1 MTLEK
6 LQNDMIAAR
15 KAADKERV
23 SALSNM
29 IDTVKKASLTPK
41 GRIEITEQLVD
52 EALIKYQKIVQEQYD
67 SCPCHPDYMKRRNQ
81 YCGELEIVKE
91 YAPQLITDT
100 KELKIKIEE
109 ILDNLADQ
117 EIGVEPKNRGVIIKT
132 VMGELKGKADLKVAQ
147 SILKEVF

>member
-6 LQNDMIAAR
+6 LQSDMIAAR

-91 YAPQLITDT
+91 YAPQLINDPV
-100 KELKIKIEE
+100 EIKRIVIDE
-109 ILDNLADQ
+109 ITGITLCD
-117 EIGVEPKNRGVIIKT
+117 KNRGVIMKM
-132 VMGELKGKADLKVAQ
+132 VMPKLKGKADMKIAQ
-147 SILKEVF
+147 QVITDLIKKGE